1 VTSPAAQPAGP
12 DGGRT
17 GAADDVRPGPLPGS
31 VVGGS
36 VAPMS
41 TTRYAPAERIS
52 LGHVLAPL
60 RQGRSDPTFR
70 RDHAGWWL
78 AIGTPAGTATLRLRE
93 AGGAVEAHA
102 WGDGAEHVIAA
113 VPELLGSRDDAEGF
127 DPSRH
132 PVVAAL
138 HHRFPGL
145 RLTRAARVMPF
156 LVPTVLG
163 QKVTGI
169 EQKRAWRE
177 LVLRHGA
184 AAPGPA
190 PAGMR
195 VAPTPAVWKR
205 VPSWEW
211 HRAGVGPQRSDT
223 VMRAVAVG
231 DSLERAAH
239 VDAAEA
245 SRRLRTIPG
254 IGVWTAAETV
264 QRSHGCPDSVS
275 VGDFHVSKRVG
286 WALIGKRVD
295 DDGMLELLEP
305 WRGHR
310 QRVVRLIEAA
320 GIGYERHG
328 PRMTIVDNRHR

>member
-1 VTSPAAQPAGP
+1 MMLTS
-12 DGGRT
+12 
-17 GAADDVRPGPLPGS
+17 S
-31 VVGGS
+31 
-36 VAPMS
+36 
-41 TTRYAPAERIS
+41 YAPAHRVS
-52 LGHVLAPL
+52 LGLVLAPL
-60 RQGRSDPTFR
+60 RQGPSDPTCR
-70 RDHAGWWL
+70 RDATGWWL
-78 AIGTPAGTATLRLRE
+78 TLATAVGTATVRLRE
-93 AGGAVEAHA
+93 VAGAIEATA
-102 WGDGAEHVIAA
+102 WGAGAERAIAG
-113 VPELLGSRDDAEGF
+113 VPELLGAGDDLGGF
-127 DPSRH
+127 EPSRH

-145 RLTRAARVMPF
+145 RLTRASRVMAF

-163 QKVTGI
+163 QKVTGL
-169 EQKRAWRE
+169 EQKRAWRQ
-177 LVLRHGA
+177 LVARHGEP
-184 AAPGPA
+184 APGPA

-195 VAPTPAVWKR
+195 VAPSPATWKR

-211 HRAGVGPQRSDT
+211 HTAGVGPQRSDT

-231 DSLERAAH
+231 ESLERTATL
-239 VDAAEA
+239 DAAEA

-264 QRSHGCPDSVS
+264 QRSHGDPDAVS
-275 VGDFHVSKRVG
+275 VGDFHVSKNVG
-286 WALIGKRVD
+286 WALIGERVD

-328 PRMTIVDNRHR
+328 PRMTIVDNRRR